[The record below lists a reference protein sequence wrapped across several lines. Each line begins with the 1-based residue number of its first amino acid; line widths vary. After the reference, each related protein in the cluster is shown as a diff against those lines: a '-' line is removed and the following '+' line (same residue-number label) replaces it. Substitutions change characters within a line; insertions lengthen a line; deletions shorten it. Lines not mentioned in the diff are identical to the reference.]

1 MAATTAIRWDNRNPL
16 LVPRRRGEAPTG
28 CQLYPCRDTGEMIE
42 LQALHK
48 TFEKGS
54 QPVEAVRGI
63 DLTIEQGS
71 IVSLIGPSGC
81 GKSTVL
87 HMIAGLY
94 EPSDGQVIYG
104 GRPVQSVNTSVG
116 YMTQKDNL
124 FPWRTVQ
131 DNVALPFELARQPRE
146 ERRDRARE
154 ILGRIG
160 LTGFETRYPS
170 ELSGGMRK
178 RASLARM
185 LLYRPETFLLDE
197 PFAAL
202 DSQLKLSMHELL
214 LRLWTEDR
222 QTILVVTHDLVEAIT
237 LSDRVVVLT
246 HRPARVVLDQAVDL
260 PWPRDVLNVR
270 FTNRFKEIYDLLWDR
285 LREQYEEER
294 L

>member
-1 MAATTAIRWDNRNPL
+1 
-16 LVPRRRGEAPTG
+16 
-28 CQLYPCRDTGEMIE
+28 MIE
-42 LQALHK
+42 LRALNK

-54 QPVEAVRGI
+54 EPVEAVRDI
-63 DLTIEQGS
+63 DLTIEEGS

-94 EPSDGQVIYG
+94 EPTRGMVVYDGQ
-104 GRPVQSVNTSVG
+104 PVSTVNTSVG

-131 DNVALPFELARQPRE
+131 DNVALPFELAGQGRE
-146 ERRDRARE
+146 ERRRSARE
-154 ILGRIG
+154 ILRRVG

-202 DSQLKLSMHELL
+202 DAQLKLAMHDLL
-214 LRLWTEDR
+214 LRLWTDDR
-222 QTILVVTHDLVEAIT
+222 QTILLVTHDLVEAIT
-237 LSDRVVVLT
+237 LSDRVIVLT
-246 HRPARVVLDQAVDL
+246 QRPARVVLDQPVHL
-260 PWPRDVLNVR
+260 PRPRDVLNVR
-270 FTNRFKEIYDLLWDR
+270 FTEAFKEIYDSLWER
-285 LREQYEEER
+285 LRLEYEGER

>member
-1 MAATTAIRWDNRNPL
+1 
-16 LVPRRRGEAPTG
+16 
-28 CQLYPCRDTGEMIE
+28 MIE
-42 LQALHK
+42 LRALHK

-54 QPVEAVRGI
+54 EPVEAVRDI
-63 DLTIEQGS
+63 DLAIEQGS

-81 GKSTVL
+81 GKSTLL

-94 EPSDGQVIYG
+94 EPTQGMVVYNG
-104 GRPVQSVNTSVG
+104 KPVVSVNTAVG

-131 DNVALPFELARQPRE
+131 DNVALPFELAGQPRE
-146 ERRDRARE
+146 ERRRSARE
-154 ILGRIG
+154 ILKRVG

-202 DSQLKLSMHELL
+202 DAQLKLAMHDLL
-214 LRLWTEDR
+214 LRLWAADR
-222 QTILVVTHDLVEAIT
+222 QTILLVTHDLVEAIT
-237 LSDRVVVLT
+237 LSDRVIVLT
-246 HRPARVVLDQAVDL
+246 QRPARVVLDQPVDL
-260 PWPRDVLNVR
+260 PRPRDVLTVR
-270 FTNRFKEIYDLLWDR
+270 FTERFKEIYDSLWER
-285 LREQYEEER
+285 LRLEYEEER